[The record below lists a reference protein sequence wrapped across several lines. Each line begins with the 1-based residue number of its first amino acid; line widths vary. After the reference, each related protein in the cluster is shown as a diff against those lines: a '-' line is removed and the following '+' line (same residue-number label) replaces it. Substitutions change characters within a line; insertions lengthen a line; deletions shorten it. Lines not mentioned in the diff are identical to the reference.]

1 MKFVYLMSICLLMS
15 ACSGRGGSSTASP
28 TPTTP
33 DPTVNEDSLTSV
45 VRCFK
50 IASGLS
56 FEYVANN
63 FSSGDKYVTCSV
75 AGNSIQV
82 FQSVFYKSTF
92 AGYSTEGCILVSD
105 ADATPSSGF
114 WTFSK
119 NSGVRTAV
127 YSDSGSGVNGTT
139 ITFNNTTE
147 CSTHSR

>member
-15 ACSGRGGSSTASP
+15 ACSGGGGSSSA
-28 TPTTP
+28 TPVTP
-33 DPTVNEDSLTSV
+33 SNPTVNEDSLSNV

-50 IASGLS
+50 IASGLT
-56 FEYVANN
+56 FEYVVNN

-75 AGNSIQV
+75 AGSSIQV
-82 FQSVFYKSTF
+82 FQSIFYKSTF

-105 ADATPSSGF
+105 ADASPTSGY

-119 NSGVRTAV
+119 NAGVRTAV

-139 ITFNNTTE
+139 ITFNNSTE
-147 CSTHSR
+147 CSTHTR